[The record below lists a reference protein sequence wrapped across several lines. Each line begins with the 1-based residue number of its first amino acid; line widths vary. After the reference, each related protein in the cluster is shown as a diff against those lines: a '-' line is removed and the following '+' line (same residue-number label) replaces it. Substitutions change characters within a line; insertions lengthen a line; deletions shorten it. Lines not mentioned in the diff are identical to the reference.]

1 MLRALRSSRSV
12 FYVRTKSINRFS
24 PIQFTRRSM
33 ASTVDD
39 TSDRTFKSL
48 SISEVSKSA
57 IKHEFMT
64 KVQAETID
72 HALTGQD
79 LLVQARTGTGKTL
92 AFLLPA
98 IETLSKNKSRKGVS
112 ILVLSPTRELAI
124 QIAREAETLA
134 HPHGLKVFTVYG
146 GNNPRAELSK
156 FNSQGCDILIATPG
170 RLADHLENHGFHRHL
185 SDLRVYILDEVDRL
199 LDVGFK
205 PQLDQIQKY
214 LPKTPRQT
222 LHFSATI
229 SKDVQ
234 QVAKSQLRAGFK
246 FVNTIHED
254 ERATHEHVEQS
265 HIITPFSHHLPTL
278 LHLIK
283 EDQDMH
289 KGSSKQVVFF
299 PTARHVDAAF
309 HALSN
314 IDGLPTLTLMHSR
327 LTQKA
332 RERSSDKFRAERSAI
347 LLCSDVAARG
357 VDFPGV
363 TAVFQVGLPVNGEQY
378 IHRLGRTAR
387 AGAAGRGTLILD
399 PDEQAFLSQRALQ
412 GISIP
417 KKESLTTE
425 MIESLRVVTNEALV
439 KIDDKVKE
447 QAYKAWLGYYNSN
460 LKTTKWNKV
469 ELVNKATLYAQ
480 ECLGW
485 TSALPPLIEARTVGM
500 MHLKNVPGLNIGRRA
515 P

>member
-1 MLRALRSSRSV
+1 MLRALRSSRPV
-12 FYVRTKSINRFS
+12 FYVRIQSINRFS
-24 PIQFTRRSM
+24 PIQFTRRGM
-33 ASTVDD
+33 ASTVGD

-64 KVQAETID
+64 QVQAETID

-134 HPHGLKVFTVYG
+134 RPHGLKVFTVYG

-170 RLADHLENHGFHRHL
+170 RLADHLENHGFDRHL
-185 SDLRVYILDEVDRL
+185 SDLKVYILDEVDRL

-283 EDQDMH
+283 EDQHMH

-314 IDGLPTLTLMHSR
+314 IDGLPTLTSMHSR
-327 LTQKA
+327 LSQKA

-425 MIESLRVVTNEALV
+425 MIESLRTVTNRALV

-485 TSALPPLIEARTVGM
+485 TDALPPPIEAKTVGM

>member
-1 MLRALRSSRSV
+1 M
-12 FYVRTKSINRFS
+12 K
-24 PIQFTRRSM
+24 
-33 ASTVDD
+33 
-39 TSDRTFKSL
+39 
-48 SISEVSKSA
+48 
-57 IKHEFMT
+57 
-64 KVQAETID
+64 AETID

-98 IETLSKNKSRKGVS
+98 IETLSKNRSRKGVS

-124 QIAREAETLA
+124 QIAREADTLA

-146 GNNPRAELSK
+146 GNNPRAELAK
-156 FNSQGCDILIATPG
+156 FNRQGCDILVATPG

-185 SDLRVYILDEVDRL
+185 SDLKVYILDEVDRL

-214 LPKTPRQT
+214 LPKTPRQS

-234 QVAKSQLRAGFK
+234 QVAKSLLREGFK

-254 ERATHEHVEQS
+254 ERPTHEHVEQS
-265 HIITPFSHHLPTL
+265 HIITPFSQHLPTL

-289 KGSSKQVVFF
+289 KGSSKQIIFF

-314 IDGLPTLTLMHSR
+314 IKGLPTLASMHSR
-327 LTQKA
+327 LSQKA

-417 KKESLTTE
+417 RKESLTTE
-425 MIESLRVVTNEALV
+425 MLESLRTITNEALV

-447 QAYKAWLGYYNSN
+447 QAYQAWLGYYNSN

-485 TSALPPLIEARTVGM
+485 TRALPPLIETKTVGM
-500 MHLKNVPGLNIGRRA
+500 MHLKNVPGLNIGRRT

>member
-1 MLRALRSSRSV
+1 MLRALRSSRPV
-12 FYVRTKSINRFS
+12 FYIRTTSINRFS
-24 PIQFTRRSM
+24 PMQFTRRGM
-33 ASTVDD
+33 ASTVSD

-57 IKHEFMT
+57 IKHEYE
-64 KVQAETID
+64 K
-72 HALTGQD
+72 HWPSY
-79 LLVQARTGTGKTL
+79 
-92 AFLLPA
+92 FLP

-146 GNNPRAELSK
+146 GNKLAA
-156 FNSQGCDILIATPG
+156 DILIATPG
-170 RLADHLENHGFHRHL
+170 RLADHLENHGFHWHL
-185 SDLRVYILDEVDRL
+185 SDLKVYILDEVDRL

-283 EDQDMH
+283 EDQVMH
-289 KGSSKQVVFF
+289 KGSSKQVIFF

-417 KKESLTTE
+417 KKESLTAE
-425 MIESLRVVTNEALV
+425 MIESLLTVTNEALV
-439 KIDDKVKE
+439 KMDDKVKE
-447 QAYKAWLGYYNSN
+447 QAYRAWLGYYNSN

-485 TSALPPLIEARTVGM
+485 TDALPPLVEPKTVGM

>member
-1 MLRALRSSRSV
+1 M
-12 FYVRTKSINRFS
+12 NRFP
-24 PIQFTRRSM
+24 PIQLTRRGM
-33 ASTVDD
+33 ASAVGD
-39 TSDRTFKSL
+39 TSERTFKSL

-64 KVQAETID
+64 QVQAETID

-98 IETLSKNKSRKGVS
+98 IETLSKSKLRKGVS

-146 GNNPRAELSK
+146 GTNPRAELSK
-156 FNSQGCDILIATPG
+156 FNSRGCDILIATPG
-170 RLADHLENHGFHRHL
+170 RLVDHLENQGFHRHL
-185 SDLRVYILDEVDRL
+185 SDLKVYILDEVDRL

-205 PQLDQIQKY
+205 PQLDKIQNY

-222 LHFSATI
+222 LHFSATL

-234 QVAKSQLRAGFK
+234 QIAKSQLREGFK
-246 FVNTIHED
+246 FINTIHED
-254 ERATHEHVEQS
+254 ERPTHEHVEQS
-265 HIITPFSHHLPTL
+265 HIIAPFSHHLPTL
-278 LHLIK
+278 LHLIR
-283 EDQDMH
+283 EDQDMN
-289 KGSSKQVVFF
+289 KGSSKQVIFF

-314 IDGLPTLTLMHSR
+314 IVGLPTLTSMHSR
-327 LTQKA
+327 LSQKA
-332 RERSSDKFRAERSAI
+332 RERSSDKFRSEPSAI

-399 PDEQAFLSQRALQ
+399 PDEQSFLSNRALQ

-417 KKESLTTE
+417 QKESLPNE
-425 MIESLRVVTNEALV
+425 MLESLLTVTNEALV

-447 QAYKAWLGYYNSN
+447 QAYRAWLGYYNSN

-469 ELVNKATLYAQ
+469 ELVKKATLYAQ

-485 TSALPPLIEARTVGM
+485 TEDLPPSLEAKTVGM
-500 MHLKNVPGLNIGRRA
+500 MHLKNVPGLNIGRRT